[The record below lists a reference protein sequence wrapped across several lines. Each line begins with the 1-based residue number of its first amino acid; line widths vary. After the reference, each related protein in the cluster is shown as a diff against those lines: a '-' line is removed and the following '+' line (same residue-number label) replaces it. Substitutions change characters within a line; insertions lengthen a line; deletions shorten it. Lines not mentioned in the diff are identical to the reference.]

1 MDIIPNIRHHS
12 DVNVYSFTDET
23 FFNQKKFV
31 MVSFVKYDYGHF
43 FFERERGM
51 SGENVHVPIIERQ

>member
-1 MDIIPNIRHHS
+1 MDSIPNIRRHS

-31 MVSFVKYDYGHF
+31 MVSFVEYDWTF

-51 SGENVHVPIIERQ
+51 SGENVHAPIIERQ